1 MINTN
6 QIQANLEKTAKA
18 TADLAEVNV
27 KSFTKLATIQLD
39 MIDNLVKAT
48 TENTQ
53 ALTKV
58 KNQKD
63 FQGYVDSLKV
73 QAEKEFNKS
82 VENYL
87 PNHLPSVLRRNTTSP
102 DIYKRKI
109 PPQISTNWRNLSLQ
123 TPTAENYLP
132 RH

>member
-87 PNHLPSVLRRNTTSP
+87 AFYKTYVGEVSTVLAV
-102 DIYKRKI
+102 K
-109 PPQISTNWRNLSLQ
+109 
-123 TPTAENYLP
+123 
-132 RH
+132 